1 VPEPRVPRP
10 HRVYPEQQVALALG
24 IKIGSLR
31 ERIER
36 GASLR
41 GWAPDDPGNPLGVW
55 LVDADYADA
64 NEPRVAGAAIPSF
77 AGPLPPLGP
86 PARHRRVGSGG
97 VGNDPLEDKGVQLE
111 LARAETAVEREG
123 RLSAQL
129 ADRTRQLEQSQRDVR
144 KLRALLVTSQEALVA
159 AHKHADTIL
168 AAEVVS
174 FGEDQD
180 DGSA

>member
-1 VPEPRVPRP
+1 MPEQGVPRP

-64 NEPRVAGAAIPSF
+64 NEPRVAGAGIASF
-77 AGPLPPLGP
+77 TGPLSPLGLP
-86 PARHRRVGSGG
+86 LGTGGRR
-97 VGNDPLEDKGVQLE
+97 
-111 LARAETAVEREG
+111 A
-123 RLSAQL
+123 
-129 ADRTRQLEQSQRDVR
+129 
-144 KLRALLVTSQEALVA
+144 
-159 AHKHADTIL
+159 
-168 AAEVVS
+168 
-174 FGEDQD
+174 GEW
-180 DGSA
+180 GMTP

>member
-1 VPEPRVPRP
+1 MPTNP
-10 HRVYPEQQVALALG
+10 
-24 IKIGSLR
+24 
-31 ERIER
+31 
-36 GASLR
+36 ASLER
-41 GWAPDDPGNPLGVW
+41 LSRRSLAPCLRWD
-55 LVDADYADA
+55 
-64 NEPRVAGAAIPSF
+64 
-77 AGPLPPLGP
+77 LPPGTGGR
-86 PARHRRVGSGG
+86 ASGG

-123 RLSAQL
+123 RLTAQL
-129 ADRTRQLEQSQRDVR
+129 ADKTRQLDQSQRDVR

>member
-1 VPEPRVPRP
+1 MPEPGVPRP

-77 AGPLPPLGP
+77 TGPLPPLGTVSTGESLP
-86 PARHRRVGSGG
+86 VAPSAAKTAMASGPRTLSLPRPRRRSKERGASAPSSPTRPGNWTSPSVMSGS
-97 VGNDPLEDKGVQLE
+97 
-111 LARAETAVEREG
+111 
-123 RLSAQL
+123 
-129 ADRTRQLEQSQRDVR
+129 
-144 KLRALLVTSQEALVA
+144 
-159 AHKHADTIL
+159 
-168 AAEVVS
+168 
-174 FGEDQD
+174 
-180 DGSA
+180 